1 MQKDSITTT
10 AAYKGMLTK
19 RVYICVHAFMYFIIS
34 AQNIQKDEYSYSVE
48 RWKDREMERLE
59 QANYIYKKTRVYVYV
74 HAHIFIGM

>member
-1 MQKDSITTT
+1 
-10 AAYKGMLTK
+10 
-19 RVYICVHAFMYFIIS
+19 MYFIIS

-74 HAHIFIGM
+74 HARIFIGM